1 LLRKLFDRPEQ
12 THSIWTGEEIAQP
25 RAEILLDVASHPSA
39 HLMLRKKSHEVRIQV
54 VPSSE
59 VAIRLQTISS
69 PDQHG
74 TKAGIIWVKF
84 LDINGLEVPSRGRIS
99 KGRQGHYIYI
109 TPDALGSVDLNL
121 YVPHDCVEVVL
132 GFALWKAYAGSL
144 SLGNTVAVEHSVL
157 PPFTEGPKA
166 DDEMR
171 QQRISITRNF
181 PANAQVAMGKDPLWL
196 TVSTQDAKHLL
207 LEGLINSPRRLGL
220 RDAVALFRF
229 VDKDG
234 EEVGSLTEISRGP
247 IGEYMYIVPDSSGRF
262 SLRVHA
268 PADCV
273 SVSIGFAAWHA
284 ASGDL
289 KLENALA
296 ITELTSDSA
305 NELRPGFGP
314 PQVGPKE
321 FRFDRLHE
329 AGSSVPIKARARWA
343 RMPIT
348 HIKSPKLRVRFAV
361 SPRIEGLSK
370 KSALALVEFADRD
383 GGRIAPTELSTS
395 AEHGSYRYIDG
406 RTSNEVSLDLSIPK
420 NATEI
425 RVGTMLWEAPKEQI
439 STSNQIWV
447 EAIEKPRPTHT
458 PANTSAPRHA
468 AGQISANNAVDSAG
482 PKRAKQLKVALI
494 ADEFTYNC
502 FKYEFTPIVIE
513 PQNWRARFEDERPDL
528 FLCESAWSGVDSQRR
543 PWKGRVYTSSNFAR
557 ENRTELLE
565 ILEWCKQKNVPTVFW
580 NKEDPTHFEDKI
592 HNFIDTAIRFDHVF
606 TTDSTCV
613 AGYKDIH
620 GHPSVHCLPFATQPK
635 LFNPIESVP
644 RVPGVSFAGSW
655 YANHLERSREM
666 EIIFDQIID
675 ADMELR
681 IYDRFWGSDDELH
694 HFPEK
699 YRHVTR
705 PAVPHSKIADAYKS
719 TTLGLNINTVT
730 SSPTMFARRIFELM
744 SCNTLVVSNYSQ
756 GVSEFFGDRI
766 RFAGQGYSDID
777 DLSEDAAN
785 AIRHAALHDVL
796 AHHTYQRRF
805 EEILDA
811 IGFPYIKADS
821 MVTLVCPV
829 ENETELKQAIAR
841 QAEFVDVAERLVIIL
856 GRSFK
861 KRDAAYLQATY
872 GRFGVVLVSWAW
884 ANDETLD
891 PNTYIKGEVFAL
903 VSPDSNVNAK
913 LIHEASL
920 HRTYVDGPIV
930 MGSDEKYQYVPTS
943 VVQDIVA
950 GPEFFQKA
958 IKYYGQAISDNFY
971 LV

>member
-1 LLRKLFDRPEQ
+1 
-12 THSIWTGEEIAQP
+12 
-25 RAEILLDVASHPSA
+25 
-39 HLMLRKKSHEVRIQV
+39 M
-54 VPSSE
+54 
-59 VAIRLQTISS
+59 
-69 PDQHG
+69 
-74 TKAGIIWVKF
+74 
-84 LDINGLEVPSRGRIS
+84 
-99 KGRQGHYIYI
+99 
-109 TPDALGSVDLNL
+109 
-121 YVPHDCVEVVL
+121 
-132 GFALWKAYAGSL
+132 
-144 SLGNTVAVEHSVL
+144 
-157 PPFTEGPKA
+157 
-166 DDEMR
+166 
-171 QQRISITRNF
+171 
-181 PANAQVAMGKDPLWL
+181 
-196 TVSTQDAKHLL
+196 
-207 LEGLINSPRRLGL
+207 
-220 RDAVALFRF
+220 
-229 VDKDG
+229 
-234 EEVGSLTEISRGP
+234 
-247 IGEYMYIVPDSSGRF
+247 
-262 SLRVHA
+262 
-268 PADCV
+268 
-273 SVSIGFAAWHA
+273 
-284 ASGDL
+284 
-289 KLENALA
+289 
-296 ITELTSDSA
+296 
-305 NELRPGFGP
+305 
-314 PQVGPKE
+314 GPKE
-321 FRFDRLHE
+321 LRFDRLHE
-329 AGSSVPIKARARWA
+329 AGSSIPIKARARWA

-348 HIKSPKLRVRFAV
+348 HIKAPKLRVRFAV
-361 SPRIEGLSK
+361 SPRVEGLSK
-370 KSALALVEFADRD
+370 KSALALVEFADKD
-383 GGRIAPTELSTS
+383 GGRIAPAELSTS
-395 AEHGSYRYIDG
+395 VEHGSYRYIDG
-406 RTSNEVSLDLSIPK
+406 RSPNEVSLDLSIPK

-425 RVGTMLWEAPKEQI
+425 RVGTMLWEASGEHI

-447 EAIEKPRPTHT
+447 EAIEKQLPTHVA
-458 PANTSAPRHA
+458 ANNSAPNRS
-468 AGQISANNAVDSAG
+468 AGHLSTNNADDSTG

-528 FLCESAWSGVDSQRR
+528 FICESAWSGVDSQRR

-565 ILEWCKQKNVPTVFW
+565 ILEWCNQQNIPTVFW
-580 NKEDPTHFEDKI
+580 NKEDPTHFNDKI
-592 HNFIDTAIRFDHVF
+592 HNFIDTAVRFDHVF

-613 AGYKDIH
+613 AGYKEIH

-635 LFNPIESVP
+635 LFNPIESTP

-666 EIIFDQIID
+666 EIIFDQILD
-675 ADMELR
+675 AEMELR
-681 IYDRFWGSDDELH
+681 IYDRFWGADDELH

-699 YRHVTR
+699 YRHLTR

-730 SSPTMFARRIFELM
+730 TSPTMFARRIFELM
-744 SCNTLVVSNYSQ
+744 SCNTLVISNYSK

-766 RFAGQGYSDID
+766 RFAGEGYSDID
-777 DLSEDAAN
+777 DLSEDASK

-811 IGFPYIKADS
+811 IGFAYIKADS

-841 QAEFVDVAERLVIIL
+841 QAEFVDVADRLVIIL

-861 KRDAAYLQATY
+861 KSDAAYLQATY

-891 PNTYIKGEVFAL
+891 PATYIKGDVFAL
-903 VSPDSNVNAK
+903 VSPDSKVNAK
-913 LIHEASL
+913 LIYEASL

-930 MGSDEKYQYVPTS
+930 MGSEEKYHYVPAS

-958 IKYYGQAISDNFY
+958 IKNYGQAISDNFY